1 MFTDDDCGC
10 YDLALSGES
19 LLPTTNQIRREFL
32 DYFVKNGHREQ
43 PSSSLVPA
51 GDPTLLFTN
60 AGMNQ
65 FKDVFLGR
73 EPRDYKRAT
82 TSQKCVRAGGKHND
96 LENVGRTARHH
107 TFFEMLGNFS
117 FGDYFKEDAIRF
129 AWELIVDVWGLEVD
143 RLWFTVFEGGDGVP
157 ADDEAAALWVKAG
170 ASPDRVLRF
179 GKKDNFWSMG
189 DTGPCGPCSE
199 LHYFR
204 GEDLSKNVAALVNGE
219 GDDTMEI
226 WNLVFMQYDRGAD
239 GVLSPLPAPS
249 VDTGMGL
256 ERIAS
261 VLQKG
266 STNYDIDLFA
276 PIMQRIAE
284 LGNHKYGGRMD
295 NERDTAVRVLCDH
308 SRAATFLLSDGVT
321 PSNEGRGYVL
331 RRIIRRALRFKSKL
345 PDSTFPLSALVD
357 PVIESMSVAYPE
369 LSSRRLDLM
378 YTIDAQEHQYGRM
391 LNSGIERVGQLLDDI
406 RARGERTIS
415 GEQMFLLY
423 DTFGI
428 PVDLIGEMA
437 EEEGVTLD
445 HEGFETM
452 MAGAKAKAKASSK
465 FQSSTDAATFAKVAE
480 KTGPVEFVGYDRMVD
495 VPSNVKAIV
504 IAGKEQ
510 DAIHHGAEGEVVLSP
525 TPFYAESGG
534 QIGDAGTLE
543 WDGGRASVLDTQKPV
558 GDLIVS
564 RVRVDEGHLTVNSQ
578 VRASVPVPTRLDT
591 TANHTATH
599 LLHKALKD
607 VLGETVQQ
615 AGSLVAPD
623 RLRFDYTY
631 HQAPSEEQLRRV
643 EEIVNDKIRENLEV
657 TKTVMPIAEAKK
669 TGAVAMFGE
678 KYGENVRI
686 VTAGDFSREFCGG
699 CHVNRTGDIGLF
711 KITSDRSLAAGVRR
725 MEALTGRGALA
736 YFQTI
741 EDAAHEVQ
749 QQLNVRLEDLPV
761 QLRAMQEKQ
770 KALEKELKQLKLKVA
785 GGGTAVSASQA
796 DDSIDIDGVKLVA
809 RRIDDVSGGDLRNLA
824 DTFRSKLKSGVVVLG
839 SVTDSKVTLLTAVTK
854 DLLDRVNANTLINK
868 LAPIVGGKGGG
879 KPDLAQAGGKD
890 PDKLNEAIA
899 HAGQALR
906 EVLGG

>member
-1 MFTDDDCGC
+1 MPTT
-10 YDLALSGES
+10 S
-19 LLPTTNQIRREFL
+19 LTTNQIREQFL
-32 DYFVKNGHREQ
+32 EYFETNRHRRVA
-43 PSSSLVPA
+43 SSSLVPA

-73 EPRDYKRAT
+73 EPRGYTRAT

-117 FGDYFKEDAIRF
+117 FGDYFKKEAIIF

-189 DTGPCGPCSE
+189 DSGPCGPCSE

-204 GEDLSKNVAALVNGE
+204 GDDLSKNVASLVNGE

-226 WNLVFMQYDRGAD
+226 WNLVFMQYDRRAD
-239 GVLSPLPAPS
+239 GVLTPLPAPS

-256 ERIAS
+256 ERIVS
-261 VLQKG
+261 VLQG
-266 STNYDIDLFA
+266 GATNYDIDLFM
-276 PIMQRIAE
+276 PIIAAIAAE
-284 LGNHKYGGRMD
+284 SDYSYRGRMD
-295 NERDTAVRVLCDH
+295 DELDTAVRVLCDH
-308 SRAATFLLSDGVT
+308 SRAATFLIADGVL

-331 RRIIRRALRFKSKL
+331 RRIIRRAIRFGRKL
-345 PDSTFPLSALVD
+345 PKPVVLSSLVD
-357 PVIESMSVAYPE
+357 AVLESMGSVYPE
-369 LSSRRLDLM
+369 LYERREAALLILAAEEERFSRTLSSGM
-378 YTIDAQEHQYGRM
+378 
-391 LNSGIERVGQLLDDI
+391 ERVGAVLDDV
-406 RARGERTIS
+406 RARGERILA
-415 GEQMFLLY
+415 GAELFRLY

-428 PVDLIGEMA
+428 PVDFIGELA

-445 HEGFETM
+445 LEGFETM
-452 MAGAKAKAKASSK
+452 MAGARVRAKASSK
-465 FQSSTDAATFAKVAE
+465 FQMSAGAVVYAPIAE
-480 KTGPVEFVGYDRMVD
+480 KTGPSAFVGYDHYVD
-495 VPSNVKAIV
+495 VPSTVKAIV
-504 IAGKEQ
+504 IDGREQ
-510 DAIHHGAEGEVVLSP
+510 DAIHHGSEGDVVLSP

-534 QIGDAGTLE
+534 QIGDGGTLE
-543 WDGGRASVLDTQKPV
+543 WDGGRATVLDTQKPL

-564 RVRVDEGHLTVNSQ
+564 RVRVDEGHLTVNSM
-578 VRASVPVPTRLDT
+578 VRASVPVATRLDT

-599 LLHKALKD
+599 LLHQALKD
-607 VLGETVQQ
+607 VLGETVSQ

-631 HQAPSEEQLRRV
+631 HQAPSDVQLRRV
-643 EEIVNDKIRENLEV
+643 EEIVNETIRGNIEV

-686 VTAGDFSREFCGG
+686 VAAGDFSREFCGG
-699 CHVNRTGDIGLF
+699 CHVDRTGDIGLF
-711 KITSDRSLAAGVRR
+711 KIVSDRSLAAGVRR
-725 MEALTGRGALA
+725 MEGLTGRGALA

-749 QQLNVRLEDLPV
+749 QQLNVRLEELPA
-761 QLRAMQEKQ
+761 QLRSMQERQ
-770 KALEKELKQLKLKVA
+770 KSLEKELKQLKIRLATGGA
-785 GGGTAVSASQA
+785 GSSPSTASE
-796 DDSIDIDGVKLVA
+796 DSLDIDGVKLVA
-809 RRIDDVSGGDLRNLA
+809 RRVDDVSGGDLRNLA
-824 DTFRSKLKSGVVVLG
+824 DSFRSKIKSGVVVLG
-839 SVTDSKVTLLTAVTK
+839 SVTDGKVTLLTAVTK
-854 DLLDRVNANTLINK
+854 DLLDRVQANTLIGK
-868 LAPIVGGKGGG
+868 LAPIIGGKGGG
-879 KPDLAQAGGKD
+879 KSELAQAGGKD
-890 PDKLNEAIA
+890 PDKLNEAIEKA
-899 HAGQALR
+899 PQALR
-906 EVLGG
+906 ELLGARV